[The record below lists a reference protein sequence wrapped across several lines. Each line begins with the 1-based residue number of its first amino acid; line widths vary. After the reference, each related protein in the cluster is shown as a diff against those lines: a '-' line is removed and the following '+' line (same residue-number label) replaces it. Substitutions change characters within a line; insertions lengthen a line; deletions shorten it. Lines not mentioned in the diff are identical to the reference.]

1 MEKVSFVSRG
11 IVCLEILFFQFE
23 KVCLMKCGFLSEGDA
38 THLGLSKNIEQLVNS
53 FNMKPRD
60 YYTYIHGSPPKHTA
74 AFELCLRII
83 KQAGR
88 NIGWAANIQY
98 GAGKHLICKFAQHK
112 AWRLHSCL
120 RVGAVFSE
128 DTNVTIAKT
137 ELLHNLVE
145 MHYYKNGVEFHLG
158 FRQRFLGRIPT
169 TLRRY
174 FWR

>member
-60 YYTYIHGSPPKHTA
+60 YYTYIHGSPPKHTT
-74 AFELCLRII
+74 FELCLRII

-88 NIGWAANIQY
+88 NIGWANDSA
-98 GAGKHLICKFAQHK
+98 LICKFAQHK

-128 DTNVTIAKT
+128 DINVTIVKT
-137 ELLHNLVE
+137 ELHRDLVE
-145 MHYYKNGVEFHLG
+145 MHYYKNGVELVG
-158 FRQRFLGRIPT
+158 FRKRFLGRIPT